1 MTSLALSAHG
11 LAFGWPKGAMLFEDL
26 DLHLPKGG
34 VLAISGPSGSGKS
47 TLGDILLGLRPPIA
61 GSVEWGGVDIVAAP
75 SAIRTRRQRYQKLHQ
90 DPIRAFVPH
99 LTFARQFLALEDVK
113 SGLSVARDLPPLLE
127 RLKVHDRLMSRRPS
141 EVSGGEAQRLALA
154 RILLLDPV
162 AIIADEPTSRL
173 DPVVQRETM
182 RLLRATVDQQRLGLV
197 LISHDKA
204 LLAAIA
210 DDHLALGPRA

>member
-11 LAFGWPKGAMLFEDL
+11 LSFGWPNGGMLFEDL

-61 GSVEWGGVDIVAAP
+61 GSVEWGGVDIVADK
-75 SAIRTRRQRYQKLHQ
+75 SAIRRLRQCYQKLHQ
-90 DPIRAFVPH
+90 DPIKAFAPH
-99 LTFARQFLALEDVK
+99 LTLERQFRVLEEVK
-113 SGLSVARDLPPLLE
+113 PGLRVAHDLPPLL
-127 RLKVHDRLMSRRPS
+127 DRLQVKSDLLSRRPS
-141 EVSGGEAQRLALA
+141 EISGGEAQRLALA

-162 AIIADEPTSRL
+162 AIVADEPTSRL
-173 DPVVQRETM
+173 DPVIQRET
-182 RLLRATVDQQRLGLV
+182 RLGLI

-204 LLAAIA
+204 ILSAIA
-210 DDHLALGPRA
+210 DDHLELDGMR